1 MSESEGVEG
10 TSELPAT
17 QPPHEGDAWMLT
29 GGPEPL
35 HLQVRAALEQAL
47 RRGDFPVHRPIPS
60 SRLLADSFGV
70 SRTTVLTALDR
81 LVAVGLLTSRP
92 RSGLYPVLSTGQ
104 PAQAISPRASP
115 SGRHAGSAVA
125 PVEWS
130 DHLLTQRDPWEAKSV
145 SDPDYSEYPYPFL
158 PGQLLPGSFPARA
171 WLRATS
177 QVFDRSNIVHG
188 LRDSADAD
196 DPLLVETLIA
206 HVLRHKGIE
215 ATPGQVLITSGVQQ
229 ALSLLAG
236 ALLDRGRT
244 VAVEDPGYVDAAR
257 IFSRTG
263 ARIELCPV
271 DASGVLLDDDAEID
285 AIFITPGHQHPTNA
299 TLSARRRAELLRQ
312 AQLRDFIVIEDDF
325 DSELRFRGAPTLS
338 MRAKDQTGRV
348 VYLGTFSK
356 FLAPALRLGY
366 VVAEEPLIA
375 ELRERRYLA
384 TKHPSGIDQRALGL
398 FIASGEYDRVL
409 AKHRRF
415 LKRNWELVRESLE
428 AHFPWPLQDVPAGG
442 LSLWVTGPAGFDAS
456 EMARRAREL
465 GVVVIPGERYYLRPD
480 PPRNSF
486 RLGFNSISPDRID
499 PGIRLLSRAAREVG
513 AGPPR

>member
-1 MSESEGVEG
+1 M
-10 TSELPAT
+10 ELSDSRPV
-17 QPPHEGDAWMLT
+17 PHDDVWTLT
-29 GGPEPL
+29 GGSEPL
-35 HLQVRAALEQAL
+35 HLQVRTALESAL
-47 RRGDFPVHRPIPS
+47 MRGDFPANRPIPS
-60 SRLLADSFGV
+60 SRLLADSLGV

-92 RSGLYPVLSTGQ
+92 RSGLYPAVPATGVDRTSSAEVREPGNPED
-104 PAQAISPRASP
+104 PATW
-115 SGRHAGSAVA
+115 
-125 PVEWS
+125 PVQWS
-130 DHLLTQRDPWEAKSV
+130 NHLLTQQDPWETKSV

-171 WLRATS
+171 WLRATT
-177 QVFDRSNIVHG
+177 QVFDRANVVHG
-188 LRDSADAD
+188 LRDSADGD
-196 DPLLVETLIA
+196 DPMLVEALIA
-206 HVLRHKGIE
+206 HVLRPKGIT
-215 ATPGQVLITSGVQQ
+215 ASPSQILITSGVQQ

-263 ARIELCPV
+263 ARVELCPV
-271 DASGVLLDDDAEID
+271 DASGVLLDDQAEID
-285 AIFITPGHQHPTNA
+285 AIFVTPGHQHPTNA
-299 TLSARRRAELLRQ
+299 TMSAGRRADLLRQ
-312 AQLRDFIVIEDDF
+312 AQLRDFIIIEDDF
-325 DSELRFRGAPTLS
+325 DSELRFRGTPTLS

-356 FLAPALRLGY
+356 FLAPSLRLGY

-384 TKHPSGIDQRALGL
+384 TKHPSGIDQRALAL

-415 LKRNWELVRESLE
+415 LKRNWEQVCQSLE
-428 AHFPWPLQDVPAGG
+428 THLSWPVRDVPAGG
-442 LSLWVTGPAGFDAS
+442 LSLWVTGPAGFDAV

-465 GVVVIPGERYYLRPD
+465 GVLVIPGEKYYLRAD
-480 PPRNSF
+480 PPRTSF
-486 RLGFNSISPDRID
+486 RLGFNSISPEKID
-499 PGIRLLSRAAREVG
+499 PGIRLLAQAARE
-513 AGPPR
+513 AGWPA